1 MSEILS
7 KYLMNNIFTVDN
19 EYYVEFNAGGGPFC
33 GGLVHYDTYK
43 LSHKD
48 I

>member
-7 KYLMNNIFTVDN
+7 KYLVNNIFTVDS
-19 EYYVEFNAGGGPFC
+19 EYYVEFHAGGPFC
-33 GGLVHYDTYK
+33 CGLVHYDTYK